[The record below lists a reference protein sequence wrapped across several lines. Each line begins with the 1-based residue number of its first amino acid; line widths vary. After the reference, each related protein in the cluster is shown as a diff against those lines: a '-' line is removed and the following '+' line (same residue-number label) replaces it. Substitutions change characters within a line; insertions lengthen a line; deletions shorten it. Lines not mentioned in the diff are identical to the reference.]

1 MQRLADIRT
10 GFAYFDLIFNVLPKT
25 TPFDSSWCL
34 YLLDWIT
41 RGSLNGWH
49 WLEYHPLSDPRG
61 IQILI
66 IHTSTMVCILAVPAS
81 LLKARCFSQVARGGS
96 KAKGGGAS
104 EAATQNIVG
113 YEYIHLH
120 GKKSIYVPDLSKHW
134 RTQKQNNKTWWWWLL
149 FVYLDSWL
157 KAYFFGLYMVKKCY
171 VPFALR
177 PNNGWAY
184 VSLLEQWLR

>member
-1 MQRLADIRT
+1 MIDKVGLKPNRALGTLNISARPNQIYASNMQRLADIRT

-66 IHTSTMVCILAVPAS
+66 IHTSTMVCIVAVPAS

-113 YEYIHLH
+113 YEYIQLQ
-120 GKKSIYVPDLSKHW
+120 GKNPAFMCQIWANIEGSK
-134 RTQKQNNKTWWWWLL
+134 NKTTKLGDDGCCL
-149 FVYLDSWL
+149 
-157 KAYFFGLYMVKKCY
+157 CT
-171 VPFALR
+171 
-177 PNNGWAY
+177 
-184 VSLLEQWLR
+184 